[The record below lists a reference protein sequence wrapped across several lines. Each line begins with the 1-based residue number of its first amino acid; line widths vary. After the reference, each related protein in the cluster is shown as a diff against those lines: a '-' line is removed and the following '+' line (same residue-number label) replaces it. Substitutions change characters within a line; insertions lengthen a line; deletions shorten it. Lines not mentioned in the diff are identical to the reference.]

1 MTKDVCEVTVCEVTG
16 IRHESAIETAASV
29 LREMSAT
36 SVEQGDK
43 NKMDII
49 LDKLEKL
56 DLMATHTAADIRS
69 LRETVD
75 KVNLTVAGLQ
85 KDFLRV
91 EKDLKNV
98 TVKTRELEAS
108 IVSLNQDVLEGKA
121 SLEK

>member
-1 MTKDVCEVTVCEVTG
+1 MTKDVCEVTG

-56 DLMATHTAADIRS
+56 DFNGHS
-69 LRETVD
+69 H
-75 KVNLTVAGLQ
+75 
-85 KDFLRV
+85 
-91 EKDLKNV
+91 
-98 TVKTRELEAS
+98 S
-108 IVSLNQDVLEGKA
+108 C
-121 SLEK
+121 